1 MFLIGS
7 ANIMLFWLAI
17 YLFALTFS
25 LAAYLY
31 LAITGI
37 IAFLK
42 KCGVEKKGEN
52 IVYPRQQQINSTYC
66 QDRYYSD
73 KVLNYR

>member
-1 MFLIGS
+1 MFSAFRSNRAKYYLIGS
-7 ANIMLFWLAI
+7 GNIMLFWLAI

-25 LAAYLY
+25 LATFLY

-42 KCGVEKKGEN
+42 KCRVEKKREN
-52 IVYPRQQQINSTYC
+52 MSILDNCRITLA
-66 QDRYYSD
+66 RT
-73 KVLNYR
+73 K